1 MSKPEL
7 PNLFNKY
14 QESLNIFTKEFYD
27 DLSDPLYF
35 THKYFLGWVDQNG
48 NPSESSGKAFR
59 PSIMMLINESLE
71 GSDKNILP
79 IAMSI
84 ELFHNFSLIHDDIED
99 KDEFRRN
106 RETVWKIWG
115 EEAGIISGNSMH
127 ALASKALDSVE
138 TNNDY
143 KLIELRK
150 LVNETCIEV
159 IEGQY
164 LDIDFEKRKEISLD
178 DYLEMIEKKTGALI
192 KTSVILGSILKD
204 SSKDSLDAFSE
215 IGKSFGH
222 MFQIKDDVLGIWGD
236 DKFGKPIGSDI
247 LKKKKSFPILKLFQ
261 SSNKIDKKNINMIFS
276 KEQISENDKNK
287 ILKMMEKYN
296 IKSYCDSILSEKYN
310 YTKKLIISLSI
321 NDSYKSILEEINY
334 FLMHRT
340 K

>member
-7 PNLFNKY
+7 PNLFNRY
-14 QESLNIFTKEFYD
+14 QESLNVFTKEFYD

-99 KDEFRRN
+99 RDEFRRN

-115 EEAGIISGNSMH
+115 EEVGIISGNSMH
-127 ALASKALDSVE
+127 ALASKALDSVQ
-138 TNNDY
+138 TNNDF
-143 KLIELRK
+143 KLLELRK

-164 LDIDFEKRKEISLD
+164 LDIDFEKRKEISLEN
-178 DYLEMIEKKTGALI
+178 YLQMIEKKTGALI
-192 KTSVILGSILKD
+192 KTSVILGSILED
-204 SSKDSLDAFSE
+204 YSKDSLEVFTE
-215 IGKSFGH
+215 IGESFGH

-247 LKKKKSFPILKLFQ
+247 LKKKKSFPILKLLQ
-261 SSNKIDKKNINMIFS
+261 SSSQIDKKYINMIFM
-276 KEQISENDKNK
+276 KEKISENDKNK
-287 ILKMMEKYN
+287 ILDLMDKYH
-296 IKSYCDSILSEKYN
+296 IKTYCDSILSEKYN
-310 YTKKLIISLSI
+310 HTKRLIIRLEI
-321 NDSYKSILEEINY
+321 KDNYKSILEKINY
-334 FLMHRT
+334 FLMHRI

>member
-7 PNLFNKY
+7 PKLFNRY
-14 QESLNIFTKEFYD
+14 QESLNEFTKAFYNE
-27 DLSDPLYF
+27 LSDPLYF
-35 THKYFLGWVDQNG
+35 THKYFLGWVDQEG

-71 GSDKNILP
+71 GTDKNILP

-127 ALASKALDSVE
+127 ALASKALDFVE
-138 TNNDY
+138 TNNDI
-143 KLIELRK
+143 KLLELRK

-164 LDIDFEKRKEISLD
+164 LDIDFENRNEISLEN
-178 DYLEMIEKKTGALI
+178 YLEMIEKKTGALI

-204 SSKDSLDAFSE
+204 SSKDFIEVFTE

-247 LKKKKSFPILKLFQ
+247 LKKKKSFPILKLLQ
-261 SSNKIDKKNINMIFS
+261 SSDQVDKKNINMIFL
-276 KEQISENDKNK
+276 KEQVTENDKSK
-287 ILKMMEKYN
+287 ILKLMNKYN
-296 IKSYCDSILSEKYN
+296 IKSYCDSVLNDKYN
-310 YTKKLIISLSI
+310 YTKELIISLSI
-321 NDSYKSILEEINY
+321 KDVYKSTLEEINY
-334 FLMHRT
+334 FLMHRI

>member
-1 MSKPEL
+1 
-7 PNLFNKY
+7 
-14 QESLNIFTKEFYD
+14 
-27 DLSDPLYF
+27 
-35 THKYFLGWVDQNG
+35 
-48 NPSESSGKAFR
+48 
-59 PSIMMLINESLE
+59 
-71 GSDKNILP
+71 
-79 IAMSI
+79 MSI

-115 EEAGIISGNSMH
+115 EEVGIISGNSMH

-204 SSKDSLDAFSE
+204 CEGICGGSASEDCSRVCEGSAVLDCS
-215 IGKSFGH
+215 G
-222 MFQIKDDVLGIWGD
+222 V
-236 DKFGKPIGSDI
+236 
-247 LKKKKSFPILKLFQ
+247 
-261 SSNKIDKKNINMIFS
+261 
-276 KEQISENDKNK
+276 
-287 ILKMMEKYN
+287 
-296 IKSYCDSILSEKYN
+296 CDGYG
-310 YTKKLIISLSI
+310 T
-321 NDSYKSILEEINY
+321 
-334 FLMHRT
+334 T
-340 K
+340 

>member
-7 PNLFNKY
+7 PNLFNRY
-14 QESLNIFTKEFYD
+14 QESLNIFTKKFYD

-159 IEGQY
+159 IEGQF

-192 KTSVILGSILKD
+192 KTSVVLGSILKD

-222 MFQIKDDVLGIWGD
+222 MFQIKDDFLGIWGD

-247 LKKKKSFPILKLFQ
+247 LKEKNHSQYLNFFSHLTKL
-261 SSNKIDKKNINMIFS
+261 IKNINMIFS

-310 YTKKLIISLSI
+310 YTKKLIISLRI
-321 NDSYKSILEEINY
+321 KDSYKSILEETNY